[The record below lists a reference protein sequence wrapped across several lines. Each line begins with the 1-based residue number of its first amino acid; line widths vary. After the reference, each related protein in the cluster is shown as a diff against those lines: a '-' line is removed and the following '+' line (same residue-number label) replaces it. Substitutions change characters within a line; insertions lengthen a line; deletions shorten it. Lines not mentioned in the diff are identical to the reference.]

1 MSTELSFFITGIV
14 FALIIAT
21 VLRWKGA
28 VKLQAIETINNNQKV
43 IEASKAL
50 AQSVEL
56 ERKIREYQRKAQEY
70 EALKKKYNI
79 TNLNDVRNTRRNGPT
94 DPNKPPTMPGA

>member
-1 MSTELSFFITGIV
+1 MGIELSFFITGIV

-21 VLRWKGA
+21 ILRWKGA
-28 VKLQAIETINNNQKV
+28 VKTQVTETIDNNQKV

-79 TNLNDVRNTRRNGPT
+79 TNINDIRNKRNGPT
-94 DPNKPPTMPGA
+94 GPNKPPTMPGA